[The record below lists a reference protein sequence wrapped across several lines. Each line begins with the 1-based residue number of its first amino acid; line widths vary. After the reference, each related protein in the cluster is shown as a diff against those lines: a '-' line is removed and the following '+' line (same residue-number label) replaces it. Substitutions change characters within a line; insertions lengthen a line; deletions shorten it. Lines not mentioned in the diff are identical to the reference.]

1 MVRQEGIDF
10 DGNHSRGARQQSG
23 GQSAAAGSNL
33 DDDAAGLRTSCGGD
47 ALQDRA
53 FDQEML
59 TEFLPRQ
66 LGPVSSAYCGAG
78 RPGAERF

>member
-33 DDDAAGLRTSCGGD
+33 DDDAAGLGQAAAAMRSRIAPLIRKC
-47 ALQDRA
+47 
-53 FDQEML
+53 
-59 TEFLPRQ
+59 
-66 LGPVSSAYCGAG
+66 
-78 RPGAERF
+78 